1 MTSDKKFIYLIKTDM
16 NEFKQLSTDQLET
29 FNTEYVNGVFWDAIV
44 DMIDKHFETGKFTFL
59 DIGGGNGVFSDRIIN
74 HYPLSEAII
83 LDNAPNLIE
92 INIQHPRKTI
102 IMDSVEN
109 LENYLN
115 TYNVDIVFI
124 NWVLHHLV
132 SDSYKKTRNNIVN
145 TLKIIKNNKHI
156 KYVSI
161 FENMYN
167 GIIFD
172 SLPSKLIFHITSFK
186 FIKHFARKMGA
197 NTAGV
202 GVSFLSKKMWIK
214 LLSKIFGKDNIYVID
229 FHFWEV
235 PVVRKIFLHI
245 KNIHMSLLWIKN
257 NYEL

>member
-1 MTSDKKFIYLIKTDM
+1 MINNKNLYIFNKTAM
-16 NEFKQLSTDQLET
+16 NELKQLSADQLET
-29 FNTEYVNGVFWDAIV
+29 FNTEYVNGVFWDEIV
-44 DMIDKHFETGKFTFL
+44 NMLDKHFETGKFTFL
-59 DIGGGNGVFSDRIIN
+59 DIGGGNGVFTDRILN
-74 HYPLSEAII
+74 HYPLSNGII

-92 INIQHPRKTI
+92 INTQHTRKTI

-109 LENYLN
+109 LDKYLS
-115 TYNVDIVFI
+115 TYNVDVVFI

-132 SDSYKKTRNNIVN
+132 SNTYKKTRINIEN

-172 SLPSKLIFHITSFK
+172 SLPSKLIFQITSLK
-186 FIKHFARKMGA
+186 LIKHFARKMGA
-197 NTAGV
+197 NTAGI

-214 LLSKIFGKDNIYVID
+214 IFSNIFGYANIYFTD
-229 FHFWEV
+229 FHHWEV
-235 PVVRKIFLHI
+235 PLIRKIFLHI
-245 KNIHMSLLWIKN
+245 KNIHMSLIWIKN
-257 NYEL
+257 EL